1 MDINNELQQINTFV
15 KGMNT
20 DVSDALMDSS
30 QYRYAENV
38 RLTTDKDENTGE
50 LRPIEGTSIYS
61 NLSGYGDI
69 IAMTSVRNVL
79 IVITRSTNRDYI
91 VVKDLSEN
99 PRWDTWRQCF
109 MTVQEEHFGDRI
121 SLVTRWESD
130 NNVKLY
136 IADGVHPLMYV
147 NIMAGTEGSWSES
160 EGIDSISGVKN
171 VFINQPTARVSGN
184 RGNLNAPKIQYA
196 YRLYNIGGATTT
208 LSPVSN
214 LVVLYKS
221 DTQGYETPDENGKY
235 TINKSITVTLP
246 ENTTDCEYV
255 QIFRISYASAGNPIV
270 SLIYDDV
277 YTPSYLDTGYE
288 IQSVDYTEFLSYI
301 RFNIV
306 PQIIESKN
314 DYLFSANIND
324 VQSEMD
330 INYKDVDLS
339 CITLTVDTSRTVKV
353 NNKNQR
359 RFDDSSN
366 NERVQIQSLKPGEV
380 YRYGAILYDSK
391 GNHTSARFIADITAP
406 QLTDQFI
413 TKDGEWYIFYQIGVK
428 VSINWDALLGQCSD
442 CQAVEIVRC
451 KRTVDDMYTIT
462 QGIAGYPLMIYD
474 GSQHEKTNVLC
485 SPGVLSTSRFAVT
498 GHMKFENTGDPTT
511 PEMRAQWTQPDTFA
525 ISDDYFLL
533 FASPEYVYQKD
544 DIKDIIETSSIKIT
558 HDAIARS
565 PITNDGYDQEDKDY
579 INTYRISSIYDQ
591 YDHGVPYCLYK
602 IPETTGEIGTEL
614 CYQFL
619 YNNYIRY
626 LSDNE
631 APTYRDDQ
639 NMPDDYYAFIY
650 SAWIA
655 GHFAFKSWEKN
666 DKTNYPGYIN
676 PRALF
681 IPKVHTSVSEYTI
694 HTLSQPDEKIID
706 GNIGYA
712 EVPECNKLFDGSIIV
727 GKEKRSLGPQSS
739 YMNWILPIS
748 YDTDENSDGIF
759 NSYHGYIRV
768 PEEDLDN
775 DDDEIW
781 DYYSAFQAHGGQYTY
796 PIGSTGECMIIKQTF
811 ATGFRTLNPSDGIAA
826 DIVSIKRTDVIPYG
840 GSQTTDL
847 STYTSYGNVILRSS
861 GVTEDV
867 VYDGDC
873 FPGVFVY
880 NASHAWYAPLG
891 GGVAQM
897 NVQMVPLYSYI
908 DLAGTFGDLFPN
920 MTQENKQWIQDVAGT
935 VGNFVQ
941 ENAAYEYNTE
951 YNLDPTAMAYMS
963 IKYTS
968 IDSATFDTRVY
979 HSALKNNNEYIDS
992 WLSFSPNNYIDVDTR
1007 FGQITNMRLFKDKLL
1022 FWQEHAVGILSVNE
1036 RTVLND
1042 LENNDIVVGTGGTL
1056 QRYDYISTVYGM
1068 KFQQYEA
1075 EVQSNTTQYW
1085 WDGYNKEILAYGGGM
1100 ELVPM
1105 TKIKGI
1111 TNYINQRNETSH
1123 PSLSYDTKYDEVLA
1137 HVVGDDTLVYNEQIQ
1152 AFSSVYTFDPTYRAI
1167 VNNKLYAV
1175 PQNSS
1180 EIYEYNTPQVEG
1192 YSLLFN
1198 KPIFPKVRIVINK
1211 NNIYTKTFDN
1221 LTFGGRIYKGS
1232 LQTIE
1237 NWPMERVDGE
1247 YIKGEHLNSPMHH
1260 LIFTFETPLKQ
1271 KSAIRGDKA
1280 TSVDEYDYR
1289 LAIPRNG
1296 SDVEYGNRM
1305 RGKTMQ
1311 CEIASDYNSTDF
1323 SLQYII
1329 TKFRMSW
1336 S

>member
-38 RLTTDKDENTGE
+38 RLATDKDENTGE

-61 NLSGYGDI
+61 DLSGYGDI
-69 IAMTSVRNVL
+69 IAMTSVRDVL
-79 IVITRSTNRDYI
+79 IVITRSTDRDYI
-91 VVKDLSEN
+91 VVKDLSEKI
-99 PRWDTWRQCF
+99 WTGWRQCLI
-109 MTVQEEHFGDRI
+109 TEQGEHFGDHI

-136 IADGVHPLMYV
+136 IADGVHPLMYI
-147 NIMAGTEGSWSES
+147 NIMANTEGLWAES
-160 EGIDSISGVKN
+160 YGIDSISGVKN

-184 RGNLNAPKIQYA
+184 GGNLNAPKIQYA

-246 ENTTDCEYV
+246 ENTTDCEYA
-255 QIFRISYASAGNPIV
+255 QIYRISYASAGNPIV

-277 YTPSYLDTGYE
+277 YTNSYLDTGYE
-288 IQSVDYTEFLSYI
+288 IQSIDYTEFLSYI

-339 CITLTVDTSRTVKV
+339 CITLTIDTSRTVKV

-359 RFDDSSN
+359 RFDDSYS

-413 TKDGEWYIFYQIGVK
+413 TKDGEWYVFDQIGVK
-428 VSINWDALLGQCSD
+428 VSIDWDVLLGQCSD

-462 QGIAGYPLMIYD
+462 QGIAGYPLMIYEYNE
-474 GSQHEKTNVLC
+474 QQQAPQQTNVLC

-498 GHMKFENTGDPTT
+498 GHMMYDGTDGVEGHGDDLLFV
-511 PEMRAQWTQPDTFA
+511 QPNTFA
-525 ISDDYFLL
+525 LSDCNFLL

-544 DIKDIIETSSIKIT
+544 DIKDIIETSSVKVT
-558 HDAIARS
+558 HDAIIAS
-565 PITNDGYDQEDKDY
+565 PITNRGYESVDIQD
-579 INTYRISSIYDQ
+579 INPYRIQSISLANNQ
-591 YDHGVPYCLYK
+591 YDNGVPYCLYK
-602 IPETTGEIGTEL
+602 VPDAMYYCYWFLFNNYIHGNNERPTYKDNETTG
-614 CYQFL
+614 
-619 YNNYIRY
+619 
-626 LSDNE
+626 
-631 APTYRDDQ
+631 TYT
-639 NMPDDYYAFIY
+639 FIY

-655 GHFAFKSWEKN
+655 DHFAHKSWE
-666 DKTNYPGYIN
+666 NYYGYIN
-676 PRALF
+676 PKASHR
-681 IPKVHTSVSEYTI
+681 PKVHTSVSEYVITDSNI
-694 HTLSQPDEKIID
+694 YGEHVLEGS
-706 GNIGYA
+706 IGYA
-712 EVPECNKLFDGSIIV
+712 NVPKYDSLFDGKLIV
-727 GKEKRSLGPQSS
+727 GKDNRSIGPQST

-748 YDTDENSDGIF
+748 YNTDKNSDGVF
-759 NSYHGYIRV
+759 FSDHGYIRV
-768 PEEDLDN
+768 PIEDLGN
-775 DDDEIW
+775 EDDDEVLG
-781 DYYSAFQAHGGQYTY
+781 YYSAFQTHGGQYTY
-796 PIGSTGECMIIKQTF
+796 PIGSTGECIIIREPQTNSF
-811 ATGFRTLNPSDGIAA
+811 NTPTESDKTIKAQ
-826 DIVSIKRTDVIPYG
+826 IISIKRTDVTPYG
-840 GSQTTDL
+840 GYQTRDL

-861 GVTEDV
+861 GVTENV

-880 NASHAWYAPLG
+880 NASHAWYAPAG

-897 NVQMVPLYSYI
+897 NVQMVPLYSYV

-920 MTQENKQWIQDVAGT
+920 MTQENKQWIQDIPCT
-935 VGNFVQ
+935 IDNFVQ
-941 ENAAYEYNTE
+941 EKAAYKYNTE
-951 YNLDPTAMAYMS
+951 YNLDPTAMSYMS

-979 HSALKNNNEYIDS
+979 YSALKNNNEYIDS

-1007 FGQITNMRLFKDKLL
+1007 FGQITNIRLFKDKLL

-1042 LENNDIVVGTGGTL
+1042 LENNDIIVGTGGTL

-1105 TKIKGI
+1105 TKIKGV
-1111 TNYINQRNETSH
+1111 TNYINQRDETSH

-1152 AFSSVYTFDPTYRAI
+1152 AFSSVYTFDPTYRSI
-1167 VNNKLYAV
+1167 VNNKLYIV
-1175 PQNSS
+1175 PENSS

-1271 KSAIRGDKA
+1271 KSAVRGDKA

-1323 SLQYII
+1323 SLQYIT